1 MNTHLIKYTEA
12 NARARHDATTWHY
25 ARTTR
30 RQQGGL
36 RVRLDALR
44 EILRTP
50 KTDTTVTAPFV
61 TWATWL

>member
-12 NARARHDATTWHY
+12 NARARHATTWHY

-30 RQQGGL
+30 RREGRL
-36 RVRLDALR
+36 WARLDAIR

-50 KTDTTVTAPFV
+50 ESDTIVTAPYI
-61 TWATWL
+61 TWATWM

>member
-12 NARARHDATTWHY
+12 NASARHDSTTWHY
-25 ARTTR
+25 VRTTR
-30 RQQGGL
+30 RHEGGI
-36 RVRLDALR
+36 RARFHAVR

-50 KTDTTVTAPFV
+50 DTDVTVTAPLV